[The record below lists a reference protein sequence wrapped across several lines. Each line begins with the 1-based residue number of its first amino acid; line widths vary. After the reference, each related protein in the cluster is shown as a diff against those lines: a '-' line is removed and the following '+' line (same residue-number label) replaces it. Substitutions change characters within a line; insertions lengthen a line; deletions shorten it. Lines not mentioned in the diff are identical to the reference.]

1 MKYFFK
7 TKSVQRPENVLSD
20 SEKYGLRKTDDT
32 DGNHHCSQ
40 RIKYSL
46 PSIACGKSDSD
57 ASDDTDYTV
66 KPGRKMR
73 KNKEKDQSSEQIP
86 GNTPAY
92 MLLNI
97 CSKRKQDGHCG
108 DSCHIA
114 LGRFKIEAIKITL
127 ETAEAIKS
135 CQRLLEE

>member
-1 MKYFFK
+1 M
-7 TKSVQRPENVLSD
+7 SD

-73 KNKEKDQSSEQIP
+73 KNKEKISPPSRFPGIRPHTCFLISVRNGSRTDIAAIP
-86 GNTPAY
+86 A
-92 MLLNI
+92 
-97 CSKRKQDGHCG
+97 
-108 DSCHIA
+108 HIA